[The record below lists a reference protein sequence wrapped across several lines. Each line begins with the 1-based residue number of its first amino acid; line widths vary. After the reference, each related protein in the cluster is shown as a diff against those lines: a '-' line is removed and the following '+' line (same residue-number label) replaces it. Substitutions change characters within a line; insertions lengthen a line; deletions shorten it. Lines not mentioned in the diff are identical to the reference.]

1 MKKTLDNNIM
11 QTKTVQSIVELLE
24 RTKLITK
31 TSTVMAKDINREID
45 FVINFYN
52 KSKRKVRRDRK
63 VDLTYSGKPTGVYKV
78 RMWTA
83 LIVTKDQ
90 YKIA

>member
-11 QTKTVQSIVELLE
+11 QTKTVHSIVELLK

-63 VDLTYSGKPTGVYKV
+63 VDLTYTGKTTGVYKV
-78 RMWTA
+78 HM
-83 LIVTKDQ
+83 
-90 YKIA
+90 

>member
-52 KSKRKVRRDRK
+52 KSKRKAKRDRK
-63 VDLTYSGKPTGVYKV
+63 VDLTYIGKATGVYKV
-78 RMWTA
+78 NM
-83 LIVTKDQ
+83 
-90 YKIA
+90 

>member
-11 QTKTVQSIVELLE
+11 QTKTVHSIVELLK

-31 TSTVMAKDINREID
+31 TSTDMAKDINREID

-78 RMWTA
+78 RM
-83 LIVTKDQ
+83 
-90 YKIA
+90 

>member
-78 RMWTA
+78 RM
-83 LIVTKDQ
+83 
-90 YKIA
+90 